1 MAGEVIYERTE
12 RLVGPEVMQR
22 LQSARVILF
31 GIGGVG
37 SWCAE
42 ALVRSGVTNL
52 AIVDADRIGAT
63 NVNRQLM
70 ATSAN
75 IGASKVAEMK
85 ARLLSVNPA
94 ADIRAIEDVYTDE
107 TRERFALET
116 YDYIIDAIDS
126 LKDKL
131 DPTQVRVAEFW
142 EVRGCPLGA
151 ALRKRYRKQNT
162 LPAKKF
168 LCVYDP
174 EVLPNLGP
182 DPDPEADPGLF
193 HKAQVNGTAA
203 PVTGIFG
210 LTLAGLVLQDI
221 YRKTL
226 HKLRNSISASCR
238 ASSSPSSSASS
249 AGCFSRRDSCAAL
262 RPSTAFSPTCSASSS
277 RSSSSGW

>member
-94 ADIRAIEDVYTDE
+94 ADIRAT
-107 TRERFALET
+107 FFSSMGAAL
-116 YDYIIDAIDS
+116 
-126 LKDKL
+126 KL

-226 HKLRNSISASCR
+226 HK
-238 ASSSPSSSASS
+238 
-249 AGCFSRRDSCAAL
+249 
-262 RPSTAFSPTCSASSS
+262 
-277 RSSSSGW
+277 

>member
-22 LQSARVILF
+22 LHSARVILF

-126 LKDKL
+126 LKDKASLILRATDTRATFFSSMGAALKL

-174 EVLPNLGP
+174 DVLPNLGP

-226 HKLRNSISASCR
+226 HK
-238 ASSSPSSSASS
+238 
-249 AGCFSRRDSCAAL
+249 
-262 RPSTAFSPTCSASSS
+262 
-277 RSSSSGW
+277 

>member
-126 LKDKL
+126 LKDKASLILRATDTRATFFSSMGAALKL

-151 ALRKRYRKQNT
+151 ALRK
-162 LPAKKF
+162 
-168 LCVYDP
+168 D
-174 EVLPNLGP
+174 
-182 DPDPEADPGLF
+182 
-193 HKAQVNGTAA
+193 TANRT
-203 PVTGIFG
+203 PC
-210 LTLAGLVLQDI
+210 QP
-221 YRKTL
+221 R
-226 HKLRNSISASCR
+226 
-238 ASSSPSSSASS
+238 SSSASMTPR
-249 AGCFSRRDSCAAL
+249 C
-262 RPSTAFSPTCSASSS
+262 SPTSDRTRIPKPIRASSTRH
-277 RSSSSGW
+277 RSTGRRRRSPAYSA

>member
-94 ADIRAIEDVYTDE
+94 ADIRAIEDVYTD
-107 TRERFALET
+107 
-116 YDYIIDAIDS
+116 
-126 LKDKL
+126 
-131 DPTQVRVAEFW
+131 
-142 EVRGCPLGA
+142 
-151 ALRKRYRKQNT
+151 
-162 LPAKKF
+162 
-168 LCVYDP
+168 
-174 EVLPNLGP
+174 
-182 DPDPEADPGLF
+182 
-193 HKAQVNGTAA
+193 
-203 PVTGIFG
+203 
-210 LTLAGLVLQDI
+210 
-221 YRKTL
+221 
-226 HKLRNSISASCR
+226 
-238 ASSSPSSSASS
+238 
-249 AGCFSRRDSCAAL
+249 
-262 RPSTAFSPTCSASSS
+262 
-277 RSSSSGW
+277 